1 MRLLKVLFI
10 CLLILFP
17 FGEVLRFD
25 IGNNISL
32 KPSDVV
38 AVLLCLTTAYVYLR
52 NKLFQKSLKWY
63 YFFFPIVSLISL
75 FVNSYWLQTN
85 EFLTS
90 FLYWLRWI
98 SYMSIFF
105 AVLIFDTSFRKKI
118 IKFLIIDGLLVLL
131 AGYIQFF
138 FYPSLRDLF
147 YLGWDEHLYRMF
159 STFLDPNFVGAFFV
173 LYLIFIATMLF
184 HNVQKW
190 ERWRIISSILIL
202 ALALVAIF
210 LTYSRSALLML
221 VLSGITLFILL
232 NKKKYILY
240 LLGTIVA
247 FIIIISPFFYLENIN
262 LFRINSSLARVND
275 LGHVS
280 QIIINNLL
288 LGVGFNSYR
297 YAQVRYHLISSYSP
311 FPSHSDSGDDTSL
324 LFVFATTG
332 IAGLIAYC
340 NLWWEYLK
348 KAIVHY
354 KNNAFALIFIASFAG
369 LFIDSVFNNSLFY
382 AEIMLWMWII
392 TGFMFENKT

>member
-247 FIIIISPFFYLENIN
+247 FIIIISPFFNTDI
-262 LFRINSSLARVND
+262 RGS
-275 LGHVS
+275 
-280 QIIINNLL
+280 
-288 LGVGFNSYR
+288 
-297 YAQVRYHLISSYSP
+297 
-311 FPSHSDSGDDTSL
+311 
-324 LFVFATTG
+324 
-332 IAGLIAYC
+332 
-340 NLWWEYLK
+340 
-348 KAIVHY
+348 
-354 KNNAFALIFIASFAG
+354 
-369 LFIDSVFNNSLFY
+369 
-382 AEIMLWMWII
+382 
-392 TGFMFENKT
+392 